1 MPPPAITKQQAL
13 AALAAAGQASQD
25 QDRDGLADL
34 SMEELAARAGVS
46 RATLYRLFGSQQNL
60 LQELGVEAPPMV
72 RSRIL
77 DTALDLVGRH
87 GLAELSMEELAARA
101 GVSRATLYRL
111 FPGKAALFAELV
123 RRFSPFEPIAA
134 VLETKG
140 DRPPAEV
147 IPAVAHVMATAME
160 GHIGLLLQLLF
171 EFSRSRP
178 GSHAGADFQE
188 DAANAMRT
196 LPLVAGYLAEQMA
209 AGRLRRMDPVL
220 AVQAL
225 AGPIVMHLL
234 MQAPAE
240 SQSGPGRGVALPLE
254 EAAGLDPPRMQALL
268 GTKAANLARLARA
281 GFPVPAGV
289 VVTSAAEADW
299 DQTCARLLQAAAELA
314 GRQDQRFAVR
324 SSATSED
331 LAGASFAGQYETVL
345 DVGLDQV
352 PEAVRHVL
360 DSAASARVSAYRQAH
375 SQAAVAD
382 PSGSGMAVLVQVMV
396 AADAAGVAFTANPV
410 TGDRGE
416 VVVTAVRG
424 LGERLV
430 AGEATGDQWVVRD
443 GQARCTR
450 AVEQAINAD
459 QARQV
464 AELARRV
471 QAYFATP
478 QDLEWAITDT
488 TGADV
493 GLWLLQARP
502 MTALPDPVAWTPP
515 AAGYWMRNLRLGEWL
530 PEPMTPLFADWLLER
545 INHGELQATREHVGG
560 ALPFPHAAINGWYYL
575 ATPPLSPRAIL
586 AALVHG
592 RGRLVRFLRYAVLG
606 PSRDPVAADRHLLR
620 RLAEQWRE
628 ELLPR
633 YRRLVQAGEQQAET
647 ASPERLAGI
656 IDQVG
661 AMAGEQLWSLE
672 VVGGAAWKME
682 GALASFYRQHL
693 AATVDASVQHLL
705 AGLPGA
711 QPELP
716 AHAVQS
722 LDWAHPTAGELGWRP
737 PGPSDRHRELA
748 ARREALTAQCA
759 AVLADRPQ
767 LQARFQALLEVAQ
780 RYAIIREQQARNV
793 TLGWPL
799 LRRCALRLG
808 ETLHADG
815 VIDQAEDV
823 FFLTRAELDARAP
836 LRDVVDRRRGI
847 WERQRRLLAPLTI
860 CRPPRLLARELL
872 AAVEAVRTIGPAP
885 EGAIIG
891 QPASPGR
898 ATGPVRIVRRQED
911 FDAFQAGEVLVAQ
924 ATTPAWTPLFAR
936 AVAVVTDSGTLA
948 AHASLVAREYGIPAV
963 VGTGDATA
971 RLHDGQVVTVDGGA
985 GTIQPPQ

>member
-1 MPPPAITKQQAL
+1 MTKQTPQAQPQPHRVRPDVLPPVVSL
-13 AALAAAGQASQD
+13 A
-25 QDRDGLADL
+25 
-34 SMEELAARAGVS
+34 
-46 RATLYRLFGSQQNL
+46 
-60 LQELGVEAPPMV
+60 
-72 RSRIL
+72 
-77 DTALDLVGRH
+77 
-87 GLAELSMEELAARA
+87 
-101 GVSRATLYRL
+101 
-111 FPGKAALFAELV
+111 
-123 RRFSPFEPIAA
+123 
-134 VLETKG
+134 
-140 DRPPAEV
+140 
-147 IPAVAHVMATAME
+147 
-160 GHIGLLLQLLF
+160 
-171 EFSRSRP
+171 
-178 GSHAGADFQE
+178 
-188 DAANAMRT
+188 
-196 LPLVAGYLAEQMA
+196 
-209 AGRLRRMDPVL
+209 
-220 AVQAL
+220 
-225 AGPIVMHLL
+225 
-234 MQAPAE
+234 
-240 SQSGPGRGVALPLE
+240 
-254 EAAGLDPPRMQALL
+254 EAAGLDPARMQALL

-382 PSGSGMAVLVQVMV
+382 PSGSRMAVLVQVMV

-443 GQARCTR
+443 VQARCTG

-471 QAYFATP
+471 EAHFATP

-799 LRRCALRLG
+799 
-808 ETLHADG
+808 
-815 VIDQAEDV
+815 
-823 FFLTRAELDARAP
+823 
-836 LRDVVDRRRGI
+836 
-847 WERQRRLLAPLTI
+847 
-860 CRPPRLLARELL
+860 RLLARELL

>member
-1 MPPPAITKQQAL
+1 MPMPTISKQQVL
-13 AALAAAGQASQD
+13 AALTAAREARRGQGQGDDHDAG
-25 QDRDGLADL
+25 GLAEL
-34 SMEELAARAGVS
+34 SMDELAAQAGVS
-46 RATLYRLFGSQQNL
+46 RATLFRLFGSQQNL
-60 LQELGVEAPPMV
+60 LQELGLEPPPKL
-72 RSRIL
+72 RGRIL
-77 DTALDLVGRH
+77 DTALELVGRH
-87 GLAELSMEELAARA
+87 GLAELSMDELAARA

-220 AVQAL
+220 A
-225 AGPIVMHLL
+225 
-234 MQAPAE
+234 
-240 SQSGPGRGVALPLE
+240 
-254 EAAGLDPPRMQALL
+254 
-268 GTKAANLARLARA
+268 
-281 GFPVPAGV
+281 VPAGV

-424 LGERLV
+424 LGERPV

-748 ARREALTAQCA
+748 ARREALTAQCTA
-759 AVLADRPQ
+759 A
-767 LQARFQALLEVAQ
+767 
-780 RYAIIREQQARNV
+780 
-793 TLGWPL
+793 
-799 LRRCALRLG
+799 
-808 ETLHADG
+808 
-815 VIDQAEDV
+815 
-823 FFLTRAELDARAP
+823 
-836 LRDVVDRRRGI
+836 
-847 WERQRRLLAPLTI
+847 
-860 CRPPRLLARELL
+860 
-872 AAVEAVRTIGPAP
+872 
-885 EGAIIG
+885 
-891 QPASPGR
+891 
-898 ATGPVRIVRRQED
+898 
-911 FDAFQAGEVLVAQ
+911 
-924 ATTPAWTPLFAR
+924 
-936 AVAVVTDSGTLA
+936 
-948 AHASLVAREYGIPAV
+948 
-963 VGTGDATA
+963 
-971 RLHDGQVVTVDGGA
+971 
-985 GTIQPPQ
+985 